1 MSYSGKFKDKNNNLH
16 PVTSV
21 LYGTCDTAAATAAK
35 VVTCTDFDSLMTGVT
50 IRVKFTNAN
59 TAANPTVNIN
69 STGAKSVYRFGTTT
83 PVDGDSWTAGEVVE
97 LLYDGTSF
105 FMVGADD
112 LSVKQNVTDN
122 NLTTTSKQVVG
133 AVNELNSNLTSLSS
147 KVNRGTV
154 SVTPDGVKS
163 FSQLFDALY
172 ALMDTSKINGLSVL
186 QVGNAYYHCTY
197 ISTYLEF
204 TSINH
209 GNAANNSFTNRLAIS
224 QSGSVYTRCYF
235 SGNFEDNSAIVPT
248 VNEFEIVLHY

>member
-1 MSYSGKFKDKNNNLH
+1 MSVG
-16 PVTSV
+16 
-21 LYGTCDTAAATAAK
+21 
-35 VVTCTDFDSLMTGVT
+35 VVN
-50 IRVKFTNAN
+50 K
-59 TAANPTVNIN
+59 
-69 STGAKSVYRFGTTT
+69 STGDRIQ
-83 PVDGDSWTAGEVVE
+83 TAGDP
-97 LLYDGTSF
+97 LDK
-105 FMVGADD
+105 VGNLA
-112 LSVKQNVTDN
+112 
-122 NLTTTSKQVVG
+122 NLTTTAKDN
-133 AVNELNSNLTSLSS
+133 AVNAINEVNATKANQTQLATVEASTTASKAYSANDYLVLGGVLYKVTANIAQGGTIVTEGAGKNVDLVTVGGELNAINSNLTSLSS

-209 GNAANNSFTNRLAIS
+209 GNAANNSFTTRLAIS
-224 QSGSVYTRCYF
+224 QSGSVYTICYF

-248 VNEFEIVLHY
+248 ANEFEIVLHY